1 MKEEQGPMQVADWA
15 PDTAEELGNL
25 GTGWLLGWLLTSGSL
40 GGRLCASLR
49 THALWVTWSPH
60 WWE

>member
-1 MKEEQGPMQVADWA
+1 MQVADWA

-25 GTGWLLGWLLTSGSL
+25 GTGRLLGWLLTSGSL